1 MWIES
6 KRVLNLLRDLNEEN
20 IDNQILLLANVK
32 VQN

>member
-20 IDNQILLLANVK
+20 IDNQILLLANAK